1 MFAEIRDE
9 GKEKIKEERKTKIV
23 DMEIGMESKR
33 ERMLVKLCG
42 SATELLLIYARNK
55 VCIYGTNYN
64 IITKDERVS
73 PPLLPFLYLLL
84 CFSLI

>member
-9 GKEKIKEERKTKIV
+9 GKEKIKEERKTKMV
-23 DMEIGMESKR
+23 DVEIGIKNKR
-33 ERMLVKLCG
+33 GRMLEKLCG
-42 SATELLLIYARNK
+42 SAIELLLIYARNK
-55 VCIYGTNYN
+55 VCFYGTNYN

-73 PPLLPFLYLLL
+73 PPLLPVLCLLL